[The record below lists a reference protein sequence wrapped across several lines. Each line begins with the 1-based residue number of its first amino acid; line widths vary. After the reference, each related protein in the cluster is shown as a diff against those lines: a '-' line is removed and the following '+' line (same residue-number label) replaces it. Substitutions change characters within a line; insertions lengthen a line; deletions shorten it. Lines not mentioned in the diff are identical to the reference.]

1 MEFNSCSRCGNFYVS
16 EGNVCP
22 KCSQKD
28 GFEFSTFKAYIEE
41 NGCNNS
47 LDNISGE
54 IGISVKNL
62 NRFLGYE
69 GFEEYKN
76 QFGNIN
82 KKDNSSKKFN
92 IGNTGITFN

>member
-1 MEFNSCSRCGNFYVS
+1 MEFNRCSRCGNFYVS

-28 GFEFSTFKAYIEE
+28 GFEFSTFKAYVEE

-47 LDNISGE
+47 LDNISGKT
-54 IGISVKNL
+54 GISVKNL

-69 GFEEYKN
+69 GFEDYKE

-82 KKDNSSKKFN
+82 GRANKSN
-92 IGNTGITFN
+92 IGNTGVTFN